1 MESLLVFRLVFVHG
15 ILSTTYEIS
24 NVICTIGKEKL
35 NETISFSSLI
45 NRLITNAKNFD
56 IFSFDGILTTIISIS
71 SLTLVITFATRYIL
85 TKVLVMLSPFAF
97 LCLLNQ
103 NTSGIFK
110 SWLKSFA
117 SLLLIQII
125 LALILLIPFAIIK
138 NRPDDIFAKLL
149 MLGSVYALLK
159 STQFVKDFINGTG
172 ISTDFSARNQWNK
185 IFIWKI
191 KDVIS
196 FD

>member
-1 MESLLVFRLVFVHG
+1 M
-15 ILSTTYEIS
+15 
-24 NVICTIGKEKL
+24 IGKEKL
-35 NETISFSSLI
+35 NETISFSALI
-45 NRLITNAKNFD
+45 NKLMTQEKKFD

-97 LCLLNQ
+97 LCLLNH

-117 SLLLIQII
+117 SLLMIQII
-125 LALILLIPFAIIK
+125 LALILLIPFALLK
-138 NRPDDIFAKLL
+138 NKPDDVFAKLL

-159 STQFVKDFINGTG
+159 STQFVKEFINGTG
-172 ISTDFSARNQWNK
+172 ISTDFTARNKWN
-185 IFIWKI
+185 
-191 KDVIS
+191 
-196 FD
+196 